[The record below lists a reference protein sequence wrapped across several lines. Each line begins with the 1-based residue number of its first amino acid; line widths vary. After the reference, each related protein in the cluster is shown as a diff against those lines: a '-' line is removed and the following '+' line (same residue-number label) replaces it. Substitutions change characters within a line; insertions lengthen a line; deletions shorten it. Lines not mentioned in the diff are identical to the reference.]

1 MSMLDISIHTTRKV
15 VTESVS
21 HGFRY
26 VKNFNP
32 HHPQGG
38 DKGYQEGRHF
48 NDDFNPH
55 HPQGGDTMPS
65 RLLKQ
70 SRYFNPHHPQGGDDD
85 KARGILDKYN
95 FNPHHPQGG
104 DAAFLPLSHR
114 PAISIHTTR
123 KVVTPLGLL
132 CLRLR

>member
-70 SRYFNPHHPQGGDDD
+70 SRYFNPHHPQGGDNCPCQEPED
-85 KARGILDKYN
+85 
-95 FNPHHPQGG
+95 
-104 DAAFLPLSHR
+104 
-114 PAISIHTTR
+114 
-123 KVVTPLGLL
+123 
-132 CLRLR
+132 

>member
-1 MSMLDISIHTTRKV
+1 VISIHTTRKV
-15 VTESVS
+15 VTATC
-21 HGFRY
+21 R
-26 VKNFNP
+26 
-32 HHPQGG
+32 
-38 DKGYQEGRHF
+38 DC
-48 NDDFNPH
+48 
-55 HPQGGDTMPS
+55 
-65 RLLKQ
+65 
-70 SRYFNPHHPQGGDDD
+70 
-85 KARGILDKYN
+85 GIVTPD